1 MGKEKKDKIG
11 FKRLMIWYR
20 DLSLKGKI
28 VLLVYLAGVLPVGAI
43 LVISLSEMQ
52 GRSKEQQL
60 YALNQGYN
68 QMSQAVEDKMSR
80 IHNIS
85 TLLAVNETINLNL
98 TLAGGEISIAQQLAN
113 FESINSYTYG
123 MEMAF
128 EYGNILFY
136 IDEAFPVV
144 NNYSGRYRPLALAKE
159 MDWYEILEKN
169 NGRPSWVSFRE
180 DIYDT
185 GYSYVAITRKLWDQD
200 DFSKDVGV
208 LAVLM
213 ERKAL
218 EEMLIGSAQEQII
231 YLETLQGQI
240 LAANVPEKKLMEPLC
255 EDWEKGTGDRNFK
268 EISFHNV
275 NYLVRSQLLD
285 KTNTYLVSMVPQQVM
300 EEQVRKMNMG
310 MGFLY
315 VLVCIA
321 VWVAFVPII
330 RSVTGRMR
338 LLQNQMM
345 QIQDGII
352 RKLDM
357 DESQSRADEIGQ
369 LITHYN
375 GMVDKVEELMKEQYV
390 LGQEK
395 AGAELK
401 ALQSQI
407 NPHFLYN
414 TLDMINWM
422 AQKNEIDNIHNIVQA
437 MSRFYKLTLSKG
449 RDIVSIADE
458 VKLCEAY
465 MEIQKRRYRGR
476 ICYEAEVEEG
486 IMDCLIPKITLQPF
500 LENAVI
506 HGINEKEDAR
516 GEVLLNGWME
526 DERITLS
533 VTDDGVGMQEK
544 GKETDKGGSHY
555 GMVNIAE
562 RLKLFF
568 GEEIPVQVE
577 SSPGV
582 GTCVIINIP
591 VRRQQEG
598 EEEG

>member
-1 MGKEKKDKIG
+1 
-11 FKRLMIWYR
+11 
-20 DLSLKGKI
+20 
-28 VLLVYLAGVLPVGAI
+28 
-43 LVISLSEMQ
+43 
-52 GRSKEQQL
+52 
-60 YALNQGYN
+60 
-68 QMSQAVEDKMSR
+68 MSQAVEDKMSR

-218 EEMLIGSAQEQII
+218 EEMLIGSVQEQII

-240 LAANVPEKKLMEPLC
+240 LAANVPEKELMEPLY

-352 RKLDM
+352 KKLDM
-357 DESQSRADEIGQ
+357 DESQSHADEI
-369 LITHYN
+369 
-375 GMVDKVEELMKEQYV
+375 
-390 LGQEK
+390 GQEK

-422 AQKNEIDNIHNIVQA
+422 AQK
-437 MSRFYKLTLSKG
+437 MRLTIST
-449 RDIVSIADE
+449 I
-458 VKLCEAY
+458 
-465 MEIQKRRYRGR
+465 
-476 ICYEAEVEEG
+476 
-486 IMDCLIPKITLQPF
+486 
-500 LENAVI
+500 
-506 HGINEKEDAR
+506 
-516 GEVLLNGWME
+516 
-526 DERITLS
+526 
-533 VTDDGVGMQEK
+533 
-544 GKETDKGGSHY
+544 
-555 GMVNIAE
+555 
-562 RLKLFF
+562 
-568 GEEIPVQVE
+568 
-577 SSPGV
+577 
-582 GTCVIINIP
+582 
-591 VRRQQEG
+591 
-598 EEEG
+598 

>member
-240 LAANVPEKKLMEPLC
+240 LAANVPEKELMEPLY

-310 MGFLY
+310 MGMGFLY
-315 VLVCIA
+315 VLVSIA

-352 RKLDM
+352 KKLDM
-357 DESQSRADEIGQ
+357 DESQSHADEI
-369 LITHYN
+369 
-375 GMVDKVEELMKEQYV
+375 
-390 LGQEK
+390 GQEK

-449 RDIVSIADE
+449 RDVVSIADE

-465 MEIQKRRYRGR
+465 MEIQKRRYRGSAAKR
-476 ICYEAEVEEG
+476 
-486 IMDCLIPKITLQPF
+486 L
-500 LENAVI
+500 
-506 HGINEKEDAR
+506 
-516 GEVLLNGWME
+516 
-526 DERITLS
+526 
-533 VTDDGVGMQEK
+533 DG
-544 GKETDKGGSHY
+544 
-555 GMVNIAE
+555 
-562 RLKLFF
+562 R
-568 GEEIPVQVE
+568 
-577 SSPGV
+577 
-582 GTCVIINIP
+582 
-591 VRRQQEG
+591 
-598 EEEG
+598 

>member
-240 LAANVPEKKLMEPLC
+240 LAANVPEKELMEPLY

-352 RKLDM
+352 KKLDM
-357 DESQSRADEIGQ
+357 DESQSHADEI
-369 LITHYN
+369 
-375 GMVDKVEELMKEQYV
+375 
-390 LGQEK
+390 GQEK

-449 RDIVSIADE
+449 RDVVSIADE

-465 MEIQKRRYRGR
+465 MEIQKRRYRGSAAKR
-476 ICYEAEVEEG
+476 
-486 IMDCLIPKITLQPF
+486 L
-500 LENAVI
+500 
-506 HGINEKEDAR
+506 
-516 GEVLLNGWME
+516 
-526 DERITLS
+526 
-533 VTDDGVGMQEK
+533 DG
-544 GKETDKGGSHY
+544 
-555 GMVNIAE
+555 
-562 RLKLFF
+562 R
-568 GEEIPVQVE
+568 
-577 SSPGV
+577 
-582 GTCVIINIP
+582 
-591 VRRQQEG
+591 
-598 EEEG
+598 

>member
-159 MDWYEILEKN
+159 MDWYEILVKN

-240 LAANVPEKKLMEPLC
+240 LAANVPEKELMEPLY

-310 MGFLY
+310 MGMGFLY

-352 RKLDM
+352 KKLDM
-357 DESQSRADEIGQ
+357 DESQSHADEI
-369 LITHYN
+369 
-375 GMVDKVEELMKEQYV
+375 
-390 LGQEK
+390 GQEK

-449 RDIVSIADE
+449 RDVVSIADE

-465 MEIQKRRYRGR
+465 MEIQKRRYRGSAAKR
-476 ICYEAEVEEG
+476 
-486 IMDCLIPKITLQPF
+486 L
-500 LENAVI
+500 
-506 HGINEKEDAR
+506 
-516 GEVLLNGWME
+516 
-526 DERITLS
+526 
-533 VTDDGVGMQEK
+533 DG
-544 GKETDKGGSHY
+544 
-555 GMVNIAE
+555 
-562 RLKLFF
+562 R
-568 GEEIPVQVE
+568 
-577 SSPGV
+577 
-582 GTCVIINIP
+582 
-591 VRRQQEG
+591 
-598 EEEG
+598 

>member
-218 EEMLIGSAQEQII
+218 EEMLIGSVQEQII

-240 LAANVPEKKLMEPLC
+240 LAANVPEKELMEPLY

-352 RKLDM
+352 KKLDM
-357 DESQSRADEIGQ
+357 DESQSHADEI
-369 LITHYN
+369 
-375 GMVDKVEELMKEQYV
+375 
-390 LGQEK
+390 GQEK

-422 AQKNEIDNIHNIVQA
+422 AQK
-437 MSRFYKLTLSKG
+437 MRLTIST
-449 RDIVSIADE
+449 I
-458 VKLCEAY
+458 
-465 MEIQKRRYRGR
+465 
-476 ICYEAEVEEG
+476 
-486 IMDCLIPKITLQPF
+486 
-500 LENAVI
+500 
-506 HGINEKEDAR
+506 
-516 GEVLLNGWME
+516 
-526 DERITLS
+526 
-533 VTDDGVGMQEK
+533 
-544 GKETDKGGSHY
+544 
-555 GMVNIAE
+555 
-562 RLKLFF
+562 
-568 GEEIPVQVE
+568 
-577 SSPGV
+577 
-582 GTCVIINIP
+582 
-591 VRRQQEG
+591 
-598 EEEG
+598 

>member
-1 MGKEKKDKIG
+1 
-11 FKRLMIWYR
+11 
-20 DLSLKGKI
+20 
-28 VLLVYLAGVLPVGAI
+28 
-43 LVISLSEMQ
+43 
-52 GRSKEQQL
+52 
-60 YALNQGYN
+60 
-68 QMSQAVEDKMSR
+68 
-80 IHNIS
+80 
-85 TLLAVNETINLNL
+85 
-98 TLAGGEISIAQQLAN
+98 
-113 FESINSYTYG
+113 
-123 MEMAF
+123 
-128 EYGNILFY
+128 
-136 IDEAFPVV
+136 
-144 NNYSGRYRPLALAKE
+144 

-240 LAANVPEKKLMEPLC
+240 LAANVPEKELMEPLY

-352 RKLDM
+352 KKLDM
-357 DESQSRADEIGQ
+357 DESQSHADEIGQ

-375 GMVDKVEELMKEQYV
+375 GMVDKVEE
-390 LGQEK
+390 
-395 AGAELK
+395 
-401 ALQSQI
+401 
-407 NPHFLYN
+407 
-414 TLDMINWM
+414 
-422 AQKNEIDNIHNIVQA
+422 
-437 MSRFYKLTLSKG
+437 
-449 RDIVSIADE
+449 
-458 VKLCEAY
+458 
-465 MEIQKRRYRGR
+465 
-476 ICYEAEVEEG
+476 G
-486 IMDCLIPKITLQPF
+486 IMNCLIPKITLQPF
-500 LENAVI
+500 LENAGI

>member
-98 TLAGGEISIAQQLAN
+98 TLAGGEISIAQHLAN

-240 LAANVPEKKLMEPLC
+240 LAANVPEKELMEPLY

-310 MGFLY
+310 MGMGFLY

-352 RKLDM
+352 KKLDM
-357 DESQSRADEIGQ
+357 DESQSHADEI
-369 LITHYN
+369 
-375 GMVDKVEELMKEQYV
+375 
-390 LGQEK
+390 GQEK

-449 RDIVSIADE
+449 RDVVSIADE

-465 MEIQKRRYRGR
+465 MEIQKRRYRGSAAKR
-476 ICYEAEVEEG
+476 
-486 IMDCLIPKITLQPF
+486 L
-500 LENAVI
+500 
-506 HGINEKEDAR
+506 
-516 GEVLLNGWME
+516 
-526 DERITLS
+526 
-533 VTDDGVGMQEK
+533 DG
-544 GKETDKGGSHY
+544 
-555 GMVNIAE
+555 
-562 RLKLFF
+562 R
-568 GEEIPVQVE
+568 
-577 SSPGV
+577 
-582 GTCVIINIP
+582 
-591 VRRQQEG
+591 
-598 EEEG
+598 

>member
-240 LAANVPEKKLMEPLC
+240 LAANVPEKELMEPLY

-310 MGFLY
+310 MGMGFLY

-352 RKLDM
+352 KKLDM
-357 DESQSRADEIGQ
+357 DESQSHADEI
-369 LITHYN
+369 
-375 GMVDKVEELMKEQYV
+375 
-390 LGQEK
+390 GQEK

-449 RDIVSIADE
+449 RDVVSIADE

-465 MEIQKRRYRGR
+465 MEIQRRRYRGSAAKR
-476 ICYEAEVEEG
+476 
-486 IMDCLIPKITLQPF
+486 L
-500 LENAVI
+500 
-506 HGINEKEDAR
+506 
-516 GEVLLNGWME
+516 
-526 DERITLS
+526 
-533 VTDDGVGMQEK
+533 DG
-544 GKETDKGGSHY
+544 
-555 GMVNIAE
+555 
-562 RLKLFF
+562 R
-568 GEEIPVQVE
+568 
-577 SSPGV
+577 
-582 GTCVIINIP
+582 
-591 VRRQQEG
+591 
-598 EEEG
+598 

>member
-1 MGKEKKDKIG
+1 MIPD
-11 FKRLMIWYR
+11 KRLKGVLISEIALTIFGVGLLGETRR
-20 DLSLKGKI
+20 DL
-28 VLLVYLAGVLPVGAI
+28 GVLFIFVLSQSAI
-43 LVISLSEMQ
+43 L
-52 GRSKEQQL
+52 
-60 YALNQGYN
+60 
-68 QMSQAVEDKMSR
+68 
-80 IHNIS
+80 
-85 TLLAVNETINLNL
+85 
-98 TLAGGEISIAQQLAN
+98 
-113 FESINSYTYG
+113 
-123 MEMAF
+123 
-128 EYGNILFY
+128 
-136 IDEAFPVV
+136 
-144 NNYSGRYRPLALAKE
+144 
-159 MDWYEILEKN
+159 
-169 NGRPSWVSFRE
+169 
-180 DIYDT
+180 
-185 GYSYVAITRKLWDQD
+185 
-200 DFSKDVGV
+200 
-208 LAVLM
+208 
-213 ERKAL
+213 
-218 EEMLIGSAQEQII
+218 I
-231 YLETLQGQI
+231 YLTVKIIGPLKNVSDVLDSYIEKMGETQG
-240 LAANVPEKKLMEPLC
+240 LE
-255 EDWEKGTGDRNFK
+255 R
-268 EISFHNV
+268 
-275 NYLVRSQLLD
+275 LD
-285 KTNTYLVSMVPQQVM
+285 KQT
-300 EEQVRKMNMG
+300 
-310 MGFLY
+310 
-315 VLVCIA
+315 
-321 VWVAFVPII
+321 
-330 RSVTGRMR
+330 
-338 LLQNQMM
+338 
-345 QIQDGII
+345 
-352 RKLDM
+352 
-357 DESQSRADEIGQ
+357 
-369 LITHYN
+369 
-375 GMVDKVEELMKEQYV
+375 ELT
-390 LGQEK
+390 
-395 AGAELK
+395 
-401 ALQSQI
+401 ALQTQI

-449 RDIVSIADE
+449 RDVVSIADE

-486 IMDCLIPKITLQPF
+486 IMNCLIPKITLQPF

>member
-1 MGKEKKDKIG
+1 
-11 FKRLMIWYR
+11 
-20 DLSLKGKI
+20 
-28 VLLVYLAGVLPVGAI
+28 
-43 LVISLSEMQ
+43 
-52 GRSKEQQL
+52 
-60 YALNQGYN
+60 
-68 QMSQAVEDKMSR
+68 MSQAVEDKMSR

-240 LAANVPEKKLMEPLC
+240 LAANVPEKELMEPLY

-352 RKLDM
+352 KKLDM
-357 DESQSRADEIGQ
+357 DESQSHADEIGQ

-375 GMVDKVEELMKEQYV
+375 GMVDKVEE
-390 LGQEK
+390 
-395 AGAELK
+395 
-401 ALQSQI
+401 
-407 NPHFLYN
+407 
-414 TLDMINWM
+414 
-422 AQKNEIDNIHNIVQA
+422 
-437 MSRFYKLTLSKG
+437 
-449 RDIVSIADE
+449 
-458 VKLCEAY
+458 
-465 MEIQKRRYRGR
+465 
-476 ICYEAEVEEG
+476 G
-486 IMDCLIPKITLQPF
+486 IMNCLIPKITLQPF

-591 VRRQQEG
+591 VRRQQKG

>member
-240 LAANVPEKKLMEPLC
+240 LAANVPEKELMEPLY

-310 MGFLY
+310 MGMGFLY

-352 RKLDM
+352 KKLDM
-357 DESQSRADEIGQ
+357 DESQSHADEI
-369 LITHYN
+369 
-375 GMVDKVEELMKEQYV
+375 
-390 LGQEK
+390 GQEK

-449 RDIVSIADE
+449 RDVVSIADE

-465 MEIQKRRYRGR
+465 MEIQKRRYRGSAAKR
-476 ICYEAEVEEG
+476 
-486 IMDCLIPKITLQPF
+486 L
-500 LENAVI
+500 
-506 HGINEKEDAR
+506 
-516 GEVLLNGWME
+516 
-526 DERITLS
+526 DER
-533 VTDDGVGMQEK
+533 
-544 GKETDKGGSHY
+544 
-555 GMVNIAE
+555 
-562 RLKLFF
+562 
-568 GEEIPVQVE
+568 
-577 SSPGV
+577 
-582 GTCVIINIP
+582 
-591 VRRQQEG
+591 
-598 EEEG
+598 

>member
-1 MGKEKKDKIG
+1 M
-11 FKRLMIWYR
+11 
-20 DLSLKGKI
+20 
-28 VLLVYLAGVLPVGAI
+28 
-43 LVISLSEMQ
+43 
-52 GRSKEQQL
+52 
-60 YALNQGYN
+60 
-68 QMSQAVEDKMSR
+68 
-80 IHNIS
+80 
-85 TLLAVNETINLNL
+85 
-98 TLAGGEISIAQQLAN
+98 
-113 FESINSYTYG
+113 
-123 MEMAF
+123 
-128 EYGNILFY
+128 
-136 IDEAFPVV
+136 
-144 NNYSGRYRPLALAKE
+144 
-159 MDWYEILEKN
+159 
-169 NGRPSWVSFRE
+169 
-180 DIYDT
+180 
-185 GYSYVAITRKLWDQD
+185 AITRKLWDQD

-240 LAANVPEKKLMEPLC
+240 LAANVPEKELMEPLY

-352 RKLDM
+352 KKLDM
-357 DESQSRADEIGQ
+357 DESQSHADEI
-369 LITHYN
+369 
-375 GMVDKVEELMKEQYV
+375 
-390 LGQEK
+390 GQEK

-449 RDIVSIADE
+449 RDVVSIADE
-458 VKLCEAY
+458 VKLCEAH

-486 IMDCLIPKITLQPF
+486 IMNCLIPKITLQPF

>member
-240 LAANVPEKKLMEPLC
+240 LAANVPEKELMEPLY

-310 MGFLY
+310 MGMGFLY

-330 RSVTGRMR
+330 SSVTGRMR

-352 RKLDM
+352 KKLDM
-357 DESQSRADEIGQ
+357 DESQSHADEI
-369 LITHYN
+369 
-375 GMVDKVEELMKEQYV
+375 
-390 LGQEK
+390 GQEK

-449 RDIVSIADE
+449 RDVVSIADE

-465 MEIQKRRYRGR
+465 MEIQKRRYRGSAAKR
-476 ICYEAEVEEG
+476 
-486 IMDCLIPKITLQPF
+486 L
-500 LENAVI
+500 
-506 HGINEKEDAR
+506 
-516 GEVLLNGWME
+516 
-526 DERITLS
+526 
-533 VTDDGVGMQEK
+533 DG
-544 GKETDKGGSHY
+544 
-555 GMVNIAE
+555 
-562 RLKLFF
+562 R
-568 GEEIPVQVE
+568 
-577 SSPGV
+577 
-582 GTCVIINIP
+582 
-591 VRRQQEG
+591 
-598 EEEG
+598 

>member
-1 MGKEKKDKIG
+1 M
-11 FKRLMIWYR
+11 KRAVKAGSGLRRLAAWYR
-20 DLSLKGKI
+20 NLSLKGKI
-28 VLLVYLAGVLPVGAI
+28 VLLVYLAGVLPVGVI

-52 GRSKEQQL
+52 ERSRAQQL

-68 QMSQAVEDKMSR
+68 QMCQAIEDKMTR
-80 IHNIS
+80 IQNIS

-98 TLAGGEISIAQQLAN
+98 TLADGEISVAQQLAN

-136 IDEAFPVV
+136 IDDSFPVV
-144 NNYSGRYRPLALAKE
+144 NSYSGRYRPLALAKE
-159 MDWYEILEKN
+159 TAWYEILEKN
-169 NGRPSWVSFRE
+169 NGRPTWVSFQE
-180 DIYDT
+180 DIYDK
-185 GYSYVAITRKLWDQD
+185 GHSYVAITRKLWDQE
-200 DFSKDVGV
+200 DFSRDMGV
-208 LAVLM
+208 LAVRM
-213 ERKAL
+213 EREAL
-218 EEMLIGSAQEQII
+218 EEMLIGSVQQQII
-231 YLETLQGQI
+231 YLKTTQGQTI
-240 LAANVPEKKLMEPLC
+240 AANVPEEELAALLSGEEGKN
-255 EDWEKGTGDRNFK
+255 GTGDRDFK
-268 EISFHNV
+268 EISINNV
-275 NYLVRSQLLD
+275 RYLTRSQLLD
-285 KTNTYLVSMVPQQVM
+285 GTDAYLVSMVPQCVM
-300 EEQVRKMNMG
+300 EEEVLEMNMG

-315 VLVCIA
+315 LLVCA
-321 VWVAFVPII
+321 VVWIAFVPII

-338 LLQNQMM
+338 LLQNQMI

-352 RKLDM
+352 RKLDV
-357 DESQSRADEIGQ
+357 EEGNRDEIGQ

-375 GMVDKVEELMKEQYV
+375 EMVDKVEELMREQYV

-422 AQKNEIDNIHNIVQA
+422 AQKNEIDNIHNIVQS
-437 MSRFYKLTLSKG
+437 MSRFYRLILSKG
-449 RDIVSIADE
+449 KDVVSIADE
-458 VKLCEAY
+458 VKLCGAY

-476 ICYEAEVEEG
+476 IRYEAEVEEE

-506 HGINEKEDAR
+506 HGINEKENAR
-516 GEVLLNGWME
+516 GAVILNGWME
-526 DERITLS
+526 DGRITLS
-533 VTDDGVGMQEK
+533 VTDDGVGMHGQKRESK
-544 GKETDKGGSHY
+544 DGGGSHY
-555 GMVNIAE
+555 GMTNIAE
-562 RLKLFF
+562 RLRLFY
-568 GEEIPVQVE
+568 GEEIPLQVE

-591 VRRQQEG
+591 VRRRQEG
-598 EEEG
+598 DK

>member
-1 MGKEKKDKIG
+1 M
-11 FKRLMIWYR
+11 
-20 DLSLKGKI
+20 
-28 VLLVYLAGVLPVGAI
+28 LLVYLAGVLPVGAI

-240 LAANVPEKKLMEPLC
+240 LAANVPEKELMEPLY

-310 MGFLY
+310 MGMGFLY

-352 RKLDM
+352 KKLDM
-357 DESQSRADEIGQ
+357 DESQSHADEI
-369 LITHYN
+369 
-375 GMVDKVEELMKEQYV
+375 
-390 LGQEK
+390 GQEK

-449 RDIVSIADE
+449 RDVVSIADE

-465 MEIQKRRYRGR
+465 MEIQKRRYRGSAAKR
-476 ICYEAEVEEG
+476 
-486 IMDCLIPKITLQPF
+486 L
-500 LENAVI
+500 
-506 HGINEKEDAR
+506 
-516 GEVLLNGWME
+516 
-526 DERITLS
+526 
-533 VTDDGVGMQEK
+533 DG
-544 GKETDKGGSHY
+544 
-555 GMVNIAE
+555 
-562 RLKLFF
+562 R
-568 GEEIPVQVE
+568 
-577 SSPGV
+577 
-582 GTCVIINIP
+582 
-591 VRRQQEG
+591 
-598 EEEG
+598 

>member
-240 LAANVPEKKLMEPLC
+240 LAANVPEKELMEPLY

-268 EISFHNV
+268 EISLHNV

-300 EEQVRKMNMG
+300 EEQVRKMNMGMG

-352 RKLDM
+352 KKLDM
-357 DESQSRADEIGQ
+357 DESQSHADEI
-369 LITHYN
+369 
-375 GMVDKVEELMKEQYV
+375 
-390 LGQEK
+390 GQEK

-449 RDIVSIADE
+449 RDVVSIADE

-465 MEIQKRRYRGR
+465 MEIQKRRYRGSAAKR
-476 ICYEAEVEEG
+476 
-486 IMDCLIPKITLQPF
+486 L
-500 LENAVI
+500 
-506 HGINEKEDAR
+506 
-516 GEVLLNGWME
+516 
-526 DERITLS
+526 
-533 VTDDGVGMQEK
+533 DG
-544 GKETDKGGSHY
+544 
-555 GMVNIAE
+555 
-562 RLKLFF
+562 R
-568 GEEIPVQVE
+568 
-577 SSPGV
+577 
-582 GTCVIINIP
+582 
-591 VRRQQEG
+591 
-598 EEEG
+598 